1 MNLFEQQKSNRRRT
15 WLIISLFVGFLLILG
30 AGFDA
35 FVLGQNGVP
44 FPIASFFALGVGT
57 ATAWSGYLHGDRAV
71 LLSAGA
77 VPLDAATSQAGAE
90 DQFKFKQLDNVVE
103 EMAISSGLPKPAV
116 YVVPDSDPNAFA
128 TGRDPQ
134 HASLA
139 VTRGLL
145 DMLNREQLQGV
156 VGHEMSHIRNY
167 DIRLMTVVAALV
179 GAIVLIADWS
189 ARAVRSGFM
198 SSRGGGR
205 RGGKKGNAA
214 VLVLL
219 VVWVLALLVAPFVS
233 RLLALAV
240 SRRREYLADAS
251 SAELTRNPGALADAL
266 EKIEFAAAPTI
277 SIKQGS
283 AHLCIADPLGRAVTG
298 REGYW
303 ADLLATHPPMV
314 KRISALR
321 EMAYEYKTL
330 SRPKAQGQRPNAET
344 I

>member
-1 MNLFEQQKSNRRRT
+1 MNLFEQQRSNRRRT
-15 WLIISLFVGFLLILG
+15 WMIMILFVGVLILLG
-30 AGFDA
+30 AGFDL
-35 FVLGQNGVP
+35 FILGQNGVP
-44 FPIASFFALGVGT
+44 FPFGALIALGVGG
-57 ATAWSGYLHGDRAV
+57 ASAWTGYLHGDRAV
-71 LLSAGA
+71 LLSSGA
-77 VPLDAATSQAGAE
+77 VALEAATTKAPAE
-90 DQFKFKQLDNVVE
+90 DVFKFAQLNNIVE
-103 EMAISSGLPKPAV
+103 EMAIASGLPKPSV
-116 YVVPDSDPNAFA
+116 YVIPDPDPNAFA

-179 GAIVLIADWS
+179 GAVALIADWS
-189 ARAVRSGFM
+189 ARAMRSGFSM
-198 SSRGGGR
+198 GGGR
-205 RGGKKGNAA
+205 RGKGKGNAA
-214 VLVLL
+214 VIVLL
-219 VVWVLALLVAPFVS
+219 VIWLLALVVAPFLS

-266 EKIEFAAAPTI
+266 QKIEFAAAPTI
-277 SIKQGS
+277 AIKQGS

-298 REGYW
+298 KEGYW
-303 ADLLATHPPMV
+303 ADILATHPPMV

-321 EMAYEYKTL
+321 EMAYIA
-330 SRPKAQGQRPNAET
+330 R
-344 I
+344 

>member
-1 MNLFEQQKSNRRRT
+1 MNLFEQQTSNRRRT
-15 WLIISLFVGFLLILG
+15 WLIMAVFVGFLLVLG
-30 AGFDA
+30 AGFDI
-35 FVLGQNGVP
+35 FILGQNGVP
-44 FPIASFFALGVGT
+44 FPFGSLLGLGVGGLS
-57 ATAWSGYLHGDRAV
+57 AWTGYLHGDRAV
-71 LLSAGA
+71 LLSSGA
-77 VPLDAATSQAGAE
+77 VALDAATAQAPAE
-90 DQFKFKQLDNVVE
+90 EQFKFKQLDNIVQ
-103 EMAISSGLPKPAV
+103 EMAIASGLPKPHV
-116 YVVPDSDPNAFA
+116 YIVPDPDPNAFA
-128 TGRDPQ
+128 TGRDPE

-145 DMLNREQLQGV
+145 EMLNREQLQGV
-156 VGHEMSHIRNY
+156 VAHEMSHIRNY

-189 ARAVRSGFM
+189 ARAVRTGFASGGGGRG
-198 SSRGGGR
+198 RGGGKNR
-205 RGGKKGNAA
+205 GNAA
-214 VLVLL
+214 VVVLL
-219 VVWVLALLVAPFVS
+219 VVWVLALIAAPFAS

-266 EKIEFAAAPTI
+266 QAIEFAAAPTI

-298 REGYW
+298 KEGYW

-321 EMAYEYKTL
+321 EMAYQASGARL
-330 SRPKAQGQRPNAET
+330 QASGGS
-344 I
+344 

>member
-1 MNLFEQQKSNRRRT
+1 MNLFEQQRSNRRWT
-15 WLIISLFVGFLLILG
+15 WAIMFLFVGFLLVLG
-30 AGFDA
+30 AGFDI
-35 FVLGQNGVP
+35 FILGQNGVP
-44 FPIASFFALGVGT
+44 FPIGALVALGVGGVS
-57 ATAWSGYLHGDRAV
+57 AWTGYLHGDRAV

-77 VPLDAATSQAGAE
+77 QPLERALENVPPNE
-90 DQFKFKQLDNVVE
+90 QFMFKQLDNVVE
-103 EMAISSGLPKPAV
+103 EMAIASGLPKPAV
-116 YVVPDSDPNAFA
+116 YVVPDPDPNAFA

-145 DMLNREQLQGV
+145 DLLNREQLQGV
-156 VGHEMSHIRNY
+156 IGHEMSHIRNY

-189 ARAVRSGFM
+189 ARAVRSGFV
-198 SSRGGGR
+198 SGRGSRRG
-205 RGGKKGNAA
+205 GGKKGNAA

-219 VVWVLALLVAPFVS
+219 VIWVLALVIAPFAS

-251 SAELTRNPGALADAL
+251 SAEFTRNPGALADAL

-298 REGYW
+298 KEGYW

-321 EMAYEYKTL
+321 EMAYERKRL
-330 SRPKAQGQRPNAET
+330 SSTTNAQVSG
-344 I
+344 

>member
-15 WLIISLFVGFLLILG
+15 WMIMILFVGFLLVLG
-30 AGFDA
+30 AGFDI

-44 FPIASFFALGVGT
+44 YPFGAFFALGVGG

-77 VPLDAATSQAGAE
+77 RPLDYEAAASDPQE
-90 DQFKFKQLDNVVE
+90 QLKYKQLDNIVE
-103 EMAISSGLPKPAV
+103 EMAIASGLPKPAV
-116 YVVPDSDPNAFA
+116 YVVPDTDPNAFA

-189 ARAVRSGFM
+189 ARAMRTGFM
-198 SSRGGGR
+198 TSGGGGGGR

-214 VLVLL
+214 VIVLL
-219 VVWVLALLVAPFVS
+219 VVWLLALIVAPFAS

-251 SAELTRNPGALADAL
+251 SAELTRNPGALAEAL

-283 AHLCIADPLGRAVTG
+283 AHLCIADPLGRAVTS

-303 ADLLATHPPMV
+303 ADLFATHPPMV
-314 KRISALR
+314 KRIKALR
-321 EMAYEYKTL
+321 EMAYQYK
-330 SRPKAQGQRPNAET
+330 SQGSGVSGGLGLRA
-344 I
+344 

>member
-15 WLIISLFVGFLLILG
+15 WIIMILFVGFLLLLG
-30 AGFDA
+30 AGFDI

-44 FPIASFFALGVGT
+44 IPLGALAALGVGGVS
-57 ATAWSGYLHGDRAV
+57 AWTGYRHGDRAV

-77 VPLDAATSQAGAE
+77 LPLDAAMAKAAPE
-90 DQFKFKQLDNVVE
+90 EQFKFKQLDNIVE
-103 EMAISSGLPKPAV
+103 EMSIASGLPKPAV
-116 YVVPDSDPNAFA
+116 YLVPDPDPNAFA

-189 ARAVRSGFM
+189 ARAVRTGFTSGG
-198 SSRGGGR
+198 RGGR

-219 VVWVLALLVAPFVS
+219 VIWVLALIVAPFAS

-277 SIKQGS
+277 AIKQGS

-298 REGYW
+298 KEGYW

-314 KRISALR
+314 KRIVTLR
-321 EMAYEYKTL
+321 EMAYEYRTVP
-330 SRPKAQGQRPNAET
+330 RTTDEGQRT
-344 I
+344 TR

>member
-15 WLIISLFVGFLLILG
+15 WLIMVLFVGFLLLLG
-30 AGFDA
+30 AGFDI
-35 FVLGQNGVP
+35 FVLGQNGITLP
-44 FPIASFFALGVGT
+44 FGALMALGFGSV
-57 ATAWSGYLHGDRAV
+57 TAWTGYLHGDRAV

-77 VPLDAATSQAGAE
+77 VPLDKAMGAAAAE

-103 EMAISSGLPKPAV
+103 EMAIASGLPKPAA
-116 YVVPDSDPNAFA
+116 YVIPDPDPNAFA

-189 ARAVRSGFM
+189 ARAVRSGFF
-198 SSRGGGR
+198 SSGGRGR

-219 VVWVLALLVAPFVS
+219 VIWVLALLVAPFVS

-266 EKIEFAAAPTI
+266 ERIEFAAPPTI
-277 SIKQGS
+277 AIKQGS

-321 EMAYEYKTL
+321 EMAYQYKA
-330 SRPKAQGQRPNAET
+330 SGFSVQASGGS
-344 I
+344 

>member
-1 MNLFEQQKSNRRRT
+1 MNLFEQQRSNRRRT
-15 WLIISLFVGFLLILG
+15 WVIMALFVAVLVMLG
-30 AGFDA
+30 AGFDV

-44 FPIASFFALGVGT
+44 FPFGAFFAAGVGG

-71 LLSAGA
+71 LLSAHA
-77 VPLDAATSQAGAE
+77 TALDYELRGAE
-90 DQFKFKQLDNVVE
+90 PQDQLKLKQLDNVVQ
-103 EMAISSGLPKPAV
+103 EMAIAAGLPKPAV
-116 YVVPDSDPNAFA
+116 FVVPDADPNAFA

-134 HASLA
+134 HASIA

-145 DMLNREQLQGV
+145 DALNREQLQGV

-189 ARAVRSGFM
+189 ARAVRSGFI
-198 SSRGGGR
+198 SGGGGSKR
-205 RGGKKGNAA
+205 GKKGNAA

-219 VVWVLALLVAPFVS
+219 VVWLLALIVAPFAS

-298 REGYW
+298 KEGYW

-321 EMAYEYKTL
+321 EMAYQYKAARL
-330 SRPKAQGQRPNAET
+330 
-344 I
+344 

>member
-1 MNLFEQQKSNRRRT
+1 MNLFDQQRSNRRRT
-15 WLIISLFVGFLLILG
+15 WLIMVLFVGFLLLLG
-30 AGFDA
+30 AGFDL

-44 FPIASFFALGVGT
+44 FPFGALIALGVGGVS
-57 ATAWSGYLHGDRAV
+57 AWTGYLHGDRAV
-71 LLSAGA
+71 LLSSGA
-77 VPLDAATSQAGAE
+77 VALDVASTRAAPE
-90 DQFKFKQLDNVVE
+90 DAFKFKQLDNIVE
-103 EMAISSGLPKPAV
+103 EMAIASGLPKPAV
-116 YVVPDSDPNAFA
+116 YVIPDPDPNAFA

-179 GAIVLIADWS
+179 GAIALVADWS
-189 ARAVRSGFM
+189 ARAMRSGF
-198 SSRGGGR
+198 SSGGSR

-214 VLVLL
+214 VVVLL
-219 VVWVLALLVAPFVS
+219 VVWLLALVVAPFLS

-266 EKIEFAAAPTI
+266 QKIEFAAAPTI
-277 SIKQGS
+277 AIKQGS

-298 REGYW
+298 KEGYW
-303 ADLLATHPPMV
+303 ADVLATHPPMV
-314 KRISALR
+314 RRIAALR
-321 EMAYEYKTL
+321 EMAYDDK
-330 SRPKAQGQRPNAET
+330 RPVKAEG
-344 I
+344 